1 MMFRR
6 DAGRGP
12 VAALTV
18 PHAVLAGS
26 LVLAGLLFA
35 SPARAQSSGKGF
47 LFKTPTGSFAVR
59 GGFSRANA
67 GSDVFTATT
76 SRFTVDRGD
85 FDGLTLAA
93 DLSFRAAS
101 RFDVV
106 FGAGYAGTSAPSES
120 RDFVGTDNLPIRQTT
135 SFKRIPVTASVKAYL
150 TPRGRSIGR
159 FAWIPA
165 RYALYAG
172 AGGGAMWYR
181 FQQVGEFVNAE
192 TLDIFDDALTSSGW
206 TLEGHALAG
215 IEYSLSPRFAL
226 TGEGRYTWASAEL
239 GRDFAGYDRIDL
251 SGFAA
256 TAGVAVRF

>member
-12 VAALTV
+12 VASLTV
-18 PHAVLAGS
+18 SHAVAVGS
-26 LVLAGLLFA
+26 LLLAALLFA
-35 SPARAQSSGKGF
+35 SPVQAQSAGKGF

-59 GGFSRANA
+59 GGFSHANA
-67 GSDVFTATT
+67 GSDVFDAAT

-85 FDGLTLAA
+85 FDGFTFAA

-101 RFDVV
+101 RFDIML
-106 FGAGYAGTSAPSES
+106 GAGYAGTSAPSES
-120 RDFVGTDNLPIRQTT
+120 RDFIGTDDLPIRQNT
-135 SFKRIPVTASVKAYL
+135 SFRRVPVTASVKAYL

-159 FAWIPA
+159 FAWIPT
-165 RYALYAG
+165 RYALYV
-172 AGGGAMWYR
+172 GGGVGAMWYR
-181 FQQVGEFVNAE
+181 FQQEGEFVDPG
-192 TLDIFDDALTSSGW
+192 TLAIYEDELTSSGW
-206 TLEGHALAG
+206 TPEGHALAG

-226 TGEGRYTWASAEL
+226 TGEGRYTWASADL
-239 GRDFAGYDRIDL
+239 GRDFTGYDRIDL